1 MLIFQIYVYLEY
13 LDVAHFFDSYHFKN
27 CQILGNLNL
36 KLWQKSESNVNFS
49 CPIDCLKDEMTD
61 MIEK

>member
-1 MLIFQIYVYLEY
+1 MLIFQIYVYL
-13 LDVAHFFDSYHFKN
+13 DVEHFVDSYHFRN
-27 CQILGNLNL
+27 CQIFGNLNL
-36 KLWQKSESNVNFS
+36 KLWHKCESNVNFS